1 MRKTLFLLLIL
12 AAIGLTAWFFGGRS
26 VEVETVRVSRG
37 NLIRTVEEDGIVEV
51 PDDRR
56 IFATQTARVLEVAV
70 QDGDAVLPGKLLVRM
85 NNPDLEVR
93 IQETRTLL
101 EQAAKERRGAAA
113 RSASARLLLEDAFRN
128 ALRRERLYEAGAI
141 SLSELEEAR
150 LVEGRLKEDLAE
162 TRSAES
168 SALALESGL
177 RRTLSE
183 LEAKA
188 KELLVRSPIR
198 GFVLE
203 LPAEKDKVF
212 QPGDLVVTVAPDA
225 MMEVVSDVLGDALG
239 GVAVGQKVRV
249 TAPILRDLVL
259 EGRVSKIYSQ
269 AFEKLSALGVVQR
282 RVKVKISL
290 PYTPALK
297 PGFEV
302 RVAIETERRSGA
314 LLLPV
319 EAVRSTEKG
328 ERTVLRVEGNRIRT
342 VKIRTGITDRRL
354 IEILEGLEEGDEV
367 VRNAGLDI
375 AEGTRVRV
383 QR

>member
-26 VEVETVRVSRG
+26 VDVETVRVSRG

-85 NNPDLEVR
+85 KNPDLEVR

-150 LVEGRLKEDLAE
+150 LVEGRLKENLAE

-290 PYTPALK
+290 PYTPELK

-314 LLLPV
+314 LFLPV

>member
-113 RSASARLLLEDAFRN
+113 RSASARLLLEDASRN

>member
-290 PYTPALK
+290 PYTPELK

-328 ERTVLRVEGNRIRT
+328 ERTVLRVEGKRIRT